1 MKILLILGHPNKGSF
16 NHAIAAACQ
25 ARLTKNGHEV
35 IFHDLYAEK
44 FDPVIPAGEI
54 TKSRQI
60 DPLIQQHCDELTEC
74 GGIVVVHPNWWG
86 MPPAIVKGWI
96 DRVIRAGVAYRFQEG
111 DSGEGVPVGLL
122 KAKAA
127 VVFNTSDTGAER
139 EDTVFGDP
147 LETIWRNCI
156 FDFCGVRQFERKIFR
171 IVVTSSPEQRR
182 QWLDEAAATVGRIFL
197 KD

>member
-1 MKILLILGHPNKGSF
+1 MKILLILGHPNKRSF
-16 NHAIAAACQ
+16 NHSIAAAC
-25 ARLTKNGHEV
+25 RKKLEENGHEV
-35 IFHDLYAEK
+35 IFHDLHAEQ
-44 FDPVIPAGEI
+44 FDPVIPASEI
-54 TKSRQI
+54 TKNGQV
-60 DPLIQQHCDELTEC
+60 DPLIQKHCNELAEC
-74 GGIVVVHPNWWG
+74 DGMVVVHPNWWG
-86 MPPAIVKGWI
+86 MPPAIIKGWI

-111 DSGEGVPVGLL
+111 DTGEGVPVGLL

-156 FDFCGVRQFERKIFR
+156 FDFCGVRHFERKIFR

-182 QWLDEAAATVGRIFL
+182 QWLEEAAATVGRIFP
-197 KD
+197 KG